1 MTATVSWV
9 SAVLDSPPETAAASE
24 VFWAALTGSTL
35 SMRRGARA
43 EFATLQ
49 PDRGDPH
56 LLVQEVGQS
65 VPGALHLDLHT
76 DDVPGLADRAEELG
90 ASASWHEQGYVVCGS
105 PGGLTF
111 CVVGHPARRR
121 SAPHRWPGGASIVDQ
136 VCLDIPPSR
145 YDEERTFWAALTGW
159 RLVDAGDFERLVRP
173 PGVPLAFLL
182 QRLDDEQPT
191 VTAHLDLACED
202 RDAETARQKALGA
215 EVVRRTEGWTVM
227 RDPAGRVYCNTGR
240 RPGAV

>member
-90 ASASWHEQGYVVCGS
+90 ASANWHEQGFVVCGS

-111 CVVGHPARRR
+111 CVVGHPAARR
-121 SAPHRWPGGASIVDQ
+121 PPPQQWPGGASIVDQ

-145 YDEERTFWAALTGW
+145 YDEERAFWSALTGW

-182 QRLDDEQPT
+182 QRLDDEQST
-191 VTAHLDLACED
+191 VTAHLDLACDD
-202 RDAETARQKALGA
+202 RDAETARHRALGA
-215 EVVRRTEGWTVM
+215 AVVRRTDGWTVM

-240 RPGAV
+240 KPGAV